1 MKNFLK
7 IFFVFALIFNF
18 SVVFAEKLPE
28 NVAIEEKRL
37 SNDIPVYFMKNTVN
51 HIDCV
56 IVGIKGGIQYY
67 SEEMSGIEK
76 LTFEMLGRGSE
87 NYSYDEIQNLFYDTS
102 SSISVKSSLYGS
114 RLVLNSIDDYV
125 ETMLPVMLES
135 FVFPQFSESEFEKA
149 YTDCQAELQRQL
161 NEPMKLALY
170 YAFKVLYENHPF
182 AISNTATPESINN
195 LTLNAV
201 KEYYKT
207 LLDSRRFYVIAV
219 TNKSSDELLPYFEK
233 YLGKIDKGSELL
245 KEMKIENIK
254 VKEEP
259 KVFTHQA
266 IAGSSHVFRAFS
278 APSIHSEFYE
288 PFNVAKSI
296 YDKILFSVVRGKH
309 GACYSVFTGRGNL
322 EASVGFEIAYR
333 CSDFSDIK
341 NHMKEAREILKEG
354 KYITNTNADGSFV
367 YGSIKDDFENFK
379 NSMITSYYES
389 EITTR
394 DRAAV
399 LDSSILIFGDATSF
413 KKIVD
418 SLISVTYEQVMQAVD
433 KYILTEDDFWFGI
446 TGPEDEDA
454 LMESLTK
461 KGNL

>member
-7 IFFVFALIFNF
+7 IFFVFAMIFNF

-28 NVAIEEKRL
+28 KDVIEEKHL
-37 SNDIPVYFMKNTVN
+37 SNDIPVYFMKNTAN

-56 IVGIKGGIQYY
+56 IVGVKGGIQYY
-67 SEEMSGIEK
+67 GEEMSGIEK
-76 LTFEMLGRGSE
+76 LTFEMMCKGSE
-87 NYSYDEIQNLFYDTS
+87 NYSYDEIQNLFYDTTS
-102 SSISVKSSLYGS
+102 AISVKSALYGS
-114 RLVLNSIDDYV
+114 RLVLRSIDEYV

-135 FVFPQFSESEFEKA
+135 FVSPQFPESEFEKS
-149 YTDCQAELQRQL
+149 YTDCQTELQSQL
-161 NEPMKLALY
+161 NEPIRLAMY
-170 YAFKVLYENHPF
+170 YATKVLYENHPF

-195 LTLNAV
+195 LTLDAV

-219 TNKSSDELLPYFEK
+219 TNKSSDDLMPYFEK
-233 YLGKIDKGSELL
+233 YLGKIGKGTEPL
-245 KEMKIENIK
+245 KEMKIEDIK
-254 VKEEP
+254 VKEAP
-259 KVFTHQA
+259 MVFTHQA

-278 APSIHSEFYE
+278 APSIRSEFYE
-288 PFNVAKSI
+288 PFAVAKNI
-296 YDKILFSVVRGKH
+296 YDKILFSVVRGKY
-309 GACYSVFTGRGNL
+309 GACYSVFTGTENL
-322 EASVGFEIAYR
+322 EAGVGFEVAYR

-394 DRAAV
+394 DRAAD
-399 LDSSILIFGDATSF
+399 LDSSILLFGDTTSF
-413 KKIVD
+413 KKIMD
-418 SLISVTYEQVMQAVD
+418 SLTSVTYEQVMQAVD
-433 KYILTEDDFWFGI
+433 KYILTEDDFWFGV

-454 LMESLTK
+454 LMEALTK
-461 KGNL
+461 N